1 MSPTHRVF
9 LFATAN
15 TTLERLDMSAAT
27 IAEGTELYRMGI
39 KEYGIFNNCT
49 ALKEVILPAAEE
61 AAKLTKLTKAFEGCT
76 ALTDIDLSLLTG
88 ATDID
93 YAFSGTAITKA
104 DLSGCS
110 EKVLAQFA
118 EDVEKCE
125 LGGYVVLTE
134 VHDDGDDARVLVRK
148 EGDVITEMVV
158 ISAGEDPAIIQIEG
172 KITEEEAAKYIAS
185 SLE

>member
-1 MSPTHRVF
+1 MKRVF
-9 LFATAN
+9 TP
-15 TTLERLDMSAAT
+15 
-27 IAEGTELYRMGI
+27 
-39 KEYGIFNNCT
+39 IF
-49 ALKEVILPAAEE
+49 
-61 AAKLTKLTKAFEGCT
+61 
-76 ALTDIDLSLLTG
+76 LSLLLLSAAVLPAG
-88 ATDID
+88 AQNVESLYERYADKPGAESVSVGQFWINLAKLVVAFGQEETELSDEETDI
-93 YAFSGTAITKA
+93 ALKTLSHINAVRVA

-125 LGGYVVLTE
+125 LGGYVLLTE

-148 EGDVITEMVV
+148 EGDIITEMVV

-185 SLE
+185 SIE

>member
-1 MSPTHRVF
+1 MKRVF
-9 LFATAN
+9 TP
-15 TTLERLDMSAAT
+15 
-27 IAEGTELYRMGI
+27 
-39 KEYGIFNNCT
+39 IF
-49 ALKEVILPAAEE
+49 
-61 AAKLTKLTKAFEGCT
+61 
-76 ALTDIDLSLLTG
+76 LSLLLLSAAVLPAG
-88 ATDID
+88 AQNVESLYERYADKPGAESVSVGQFWINLAKLVVAFGQEETELSDIS
-93 YAFSGTAITKA
+93 AVRVA

-134 VHDDGDDARVLVRK
+134 VHEDGDDARVLVRM
-148 EGDVITEMVV
+148 EGDLITEMVV

-185 SLE
+185 SIE

>member
-1 MSPTHRVF
+1 MKRVF
-9 LFATAN
+9 TP
-15 TTLERLDMSAAT
+15 
-27 IAEGTELYRMGI
+27 
-39 KEYGIFNNCT
+39 IF
-49 ALKEVILPAAEE
+49 
-61 AAKLTKLTKAFEGCT
+61 
-76 ALTDIDLSLLTG
+76 LSLLLLSAAVLPAG
-88 ATDID
+88 AQNVKSLYERYAGKPGAESVSKLVVAFGQEETELSDDETDI
-93 YAFSGTAITKA
+93 ALKTLSHINAVRVA

-125 LGGYVVLTE
+125 LGGYVLLTE

-148 EGDVITEMVV
+148 EGDLITEMVV

>member
-1 MSPTHRVF
+1 MGQFWINLAKLVVAF
-9 LFATAN
+9 GQ
-15 TTLERLDMSAAT
+15 E
-27 IAEGTELYRMGI
+27 ETELSDDETDI
-39 KEYGIFNNCT
+39 
-49 ALKEVILPAAEE
+49 ALK
-61 AAKLTKLTKAFEGCT
+61 T
-76 ALTDIDLSLLTG
+76 LSHIS
-88 ATDID
+88 AVRV
-93 YAFSGTAITKA
+93 A

-125 LGGYVVLTE
+125 LGGYVLLTE
-134 VHDDGDDARVLVRK
+134 VHDDEDDARVLVRK
-148 EGDVITEMVV
+148 EGDLITEMVV

>member
-1 MSPTHRVF
+1 MKRVF
-9 LFATAN
+9 TP
-15 TTLERLDMSAAT
+15 
-27 IAEGTELYRMGI
+27 
-39 KEYGIFNNCT
+39 IF
-49 ALKEVILPAAEE
+49 
-61 AAKLTKLTKAFEGCT
+61 
-76 ALTDIDLSLLTG
+76 LSLLLLSAAVLPAG
-88 ATDID
+88 AQNVKSLYERYAGKPGAESVSVGQFWINLAKLVVAFGQEETELSDDETDI
-93 YAFSGTAITKA
+93 ALKTLSAVRVA

-148 EGDVITEMVV
+148 EGDLITEMVV

-185 SLE
+185 SIE

>member
-1 MSPTHRVF
+1 MKRVF
-9 LFATAN
+9 TP
-15 TTLERLDMSAAT
+15 
-27 IAEGTELYRMGI
+27 
-39 KEYGIFNNCT
+39 IF
-49 ALKEVILPAAEE
+49 
-61 AAKLTKLTKAFEGCT
+61 
-76 ALTDIDLSLLTG
+76 LSLLLLSAAVLPAG
-88 ATDID
+88 AQNVESLYERYAGKPGAESVSVGQFWINLAKLVVAFGQEETDI
-93 YAFSGTAITKA
+93 ALKTLSHISAVRVA

-134 VHDDGDDARVLVRK
+134 VHEDGDDARVLVRK
-148 EGDVITEMVV
+148 EGDIITEMVV